1 MYVCIMHTYACVCVC
16 VCVCDHGCPTGT
28 LSSGTLSSGTFSSPQ

>member
-1 MYVCIMHTYACVCVC
+1 MYVCIMHTYAC